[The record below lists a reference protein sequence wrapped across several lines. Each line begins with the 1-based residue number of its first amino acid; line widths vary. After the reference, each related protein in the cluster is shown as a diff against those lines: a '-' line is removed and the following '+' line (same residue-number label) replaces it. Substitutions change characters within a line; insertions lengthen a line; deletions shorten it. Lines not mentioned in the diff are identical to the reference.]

1 MKLTIYIETS
11 VVSYR
16 VARPSRDIIVLAR
29 QEITAEWWDTV
40 LPHLDAYVSPV
51 VLDEIAGGDQQAQA
65 LRLQLVTNMPL
76 LAVDE
81 RIISLAEAICEEIRL
96 PERAQADAYHIAI
109 PSVHGIDYL
118 VTWNCKHIANARELP
133 RIYRLL
139 DELGFGQLLICT
151 PAEFL
156 GGDDDDDK
164 ESNS

>member
-1 MKLTIYIETS
+1 MKLTVYIETS
-11 VVSYR
+11 VISYR

-29 QEITAEWWDTV
+29 QEITAEWWDSV

-65 LRLQLVTNMPL
+65 LRLKLVTNMPP

-109 PSVHGIDYL
+109 PAVHGIDYL
-118 VTWNCKHIANARELP
+118 VTWNCKHIANAFMLRKIEQIVRSKGYAMP
-133 RIYRLL
+133 VV
-139 DELGFGQLLICT
+139 CT
-151 PAEFL
+151 PEEL
-156 GGDDDDDK
+156 MEEIQDERSD
-164 ESNS
+164 S

>member
-1 MKLTIYIETS
+1 MKRTIYIETS
-11 VVSYR
+11 VISYR

-65 LRLQLVTNMPL
+65 LRLQLVANMAP

-81 RIISLAEAICEEIRL
+81 RIISLAEAICEEIRF

-118 VTWNCKHIANARELP
+118 VTWNCKHIANAFMLRKIEQIVQAKGYTMP
-133 RIYRLL
+133 VV
-139 DELGFGQLLICT
+139 CT
-151 PAEFL
+151 PEEL
-156 GGDDDDDK
+156 MEEIQDERSD
-164 ESNS
+164 S

>member
-118 VTWNCKHIANARELP
+118 VTWNCKHIANAFMLRKIEQIVQVKGYTMP
-133 RIYRLL
+133 VV
-139 DELGFGQLLICT
+139 CT
-151 PAEFL
+151 PEEL
-156 GGDDDDDK
+156 MEEIQDERSD
-164 ESNS
+164 S

>member
-1 MKLTIYIETS
+1 MKRTIYIETS
-11 VVSYR
+11 VISYR

-29 QEITAEWWDTV
+29 QEITAEWWDSV

-51 VLDEIAGGDQQAQA
+51 VLDEIAGGDQQAQT
-65 LRLQLVTNMPL
+65 LRLQLVANMPP

-118 VTWNCKHIANARELP
+118 VTWNCKHIANAFMLRKIEQ
-133 RIYRLL
+133 IVQAK
-139 DELGFGQLLICT
+139 GFTMPVVCT
-151 PAEFL
+151 PEEL
-156 GGDDDDDK
+156 MEEIQDERSD
-164 ESNS
+164 S

>member
-1 MKLTIYIETS
+1 MKRTVYIETS
-11 VVSYR
+11 VISYR

-29 QEITAEWWDTV
+29 QEITAEWWGSV

-51 VLDEIAGGDQQAQA
+51 VLDEIASGDQQAQA
-65 LRLQLVTNMPL
+65 LRLELVANMPP

-118 VTWNCKHIANARELP
+118 VTWNCKHIANAFMLRKIEQIVHSMGYVMP
-133 RIYRLL
+133 VV
-139 DELGFGQLLICT
+139 CT
-151 PAEFL
+151 PEEL
-156 GGDDDDDK
+156 MEEIQDERSD
-164 ESNS
+164 S